1 MTPEQRAAEV
11 FDYFLQHGWVREED
25 RKAVSEGIE
34 LAIRAAVADAENEAD
49 LHRARIEEMA
59 GERHLLHSSPG
70 KEDRFW
76 GCSRGPCKAAAEY
89 LRGNRPWYC
98 RARATGTAG
107 GNTGQDCDWPFC
119 GCDPAA
125 GRVLNAIEESG
136 RFVERK

>member
-1 MTPEQRAAEV
+1 MSENLGPLPESVGEPCITVDGRLYRAS
-11 FDYFLQHGWVREED
+11 D
-25 RKAVSEGIE
+25 
-34 LAIRAAVADAENEAD
+34 IRALASADKEAE

-59 GERHLLHSSPG
+59 GERHLLHSSVG

-98 RARATGTAG
+98 GARHAGTAG
-107 GNTGQDCDWPFC
+107 GNDPQDCDWPFC

-125 GRVLNAIEESG
+125 NRVLEAVEESG
-136 RFVERK
+136 RFVEAPHA